1 MDIRASVQIFNA
13 YTPKYQAA
21 RAFCNA
27 PGCCRLTVRL
37 SGETNMLPTTKEQ
50 EQVGVYDNAGL
61 RRGLVSAVL
70 IILAITALC
79 VIAAALVERL

>member
-1 MDIRASVQIFNA
+1 
-13 YTPKYQAA
+13 
-21 RAFCNA
+21 
-27 PGCCRLTVRL
+27 
-37 SGETNMLPTTKEQ
+37 MLPTTKEQ
-50 EQVGVYDNAGL
+50 EQVKVYEIAGL